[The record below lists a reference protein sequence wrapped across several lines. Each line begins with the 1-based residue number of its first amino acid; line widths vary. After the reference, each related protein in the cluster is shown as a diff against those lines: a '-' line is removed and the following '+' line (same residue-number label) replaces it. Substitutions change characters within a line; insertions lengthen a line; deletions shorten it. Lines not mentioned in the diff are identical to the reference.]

1 MTLFFR
7 KKLFDKTFRLD
18 DEKLLFKNIIS
29 FSYKNI
35 YDDNY
40 VVQGFTISR
49 DYAMI
54 SAYNK
59 FGAKSRIYLYE
70 KSGVFSKYIELD
82 NSSHVGG
89 ISYDYINDLVYVTG
103 SHGVINVYS
112 YPELI
117 GGSLVRVESELD
129 ISKVLNE
136 KCSAATLYF
145 YDNKLYV
152 GTFEG
157 YGKMVIF
164 DISFKKN
171 KVIILDSSVVRE
183 LPPAIQGIAVF
194 RKNNNL
200 YYLFSQSYSK
210 LKSIIKMYDEN
221 FNFIAQYVLKDI
233 GLEGIDVD
241 YTGNV
246 CGVFENGISRIKKI
260 HVSDIVFRRKKLLE
274 NHFYEKG
281 ISFSEKLK
289 ENIENY

>member
-1 MTLFFR
+1 MSWLFR
-7 KKLFDKTFRLD
+7 KKLFDNIFKLD
-18 DEKLLFKNIIS
+18 DDLLVFKNTIC

-59 FGAKSRIYLYE
+59 FKAKSRIYLYG
-70 KSGVFSKYIELD
+70 KNGVFSKYIELD

-103 SHGVINVYS
+103 SHGKINVYS

-117 GGSLVRVESELD
+117 GGSLVSVENDLD
-129 ISKVLNE
+129 ISCVLGE

-152 GTFEG
+152 STFEG
-157 YGKMVIF
+157 SGRMVVF
-164 DISFKKN
+164 DIVFKKN
-171 KVIILDSSVVRE
+171 KFVVLSSNVIKD
-183 LPPAIQGIAVF
+183 LPSAIQGVCVF
-194 RKNNNL
+194 KKNNNL

-210 LKSIIKMYDEN
+210 LKSVIKLYDED
-221 FNFIAQYVLKDI
+221 FNFVSQIVLDEI
-233 GLEGIDVD
+233 GIEGIDID
-241 YTGNV
+241 YTGNIY
-246 CGVFENGISRIKKI
+246 GVFENGVSRLKKI
-260 HVSDIVFRRKKLLE
+260 HISDVNFRRKRKLDI
-274 NHFYEKG
+274 HFYKKA

>member
-49 DYAMI
+49 DYAII
-54 SAYNK
+54 SDYNK
-59 FGAKSRIYLYE
+59 FRAKSRIYLYE

-117 GGSLVRVESELD
+117 GGCLVRVDSELD
-129 ISKVLNE
+129 ISKVLDE

-171 KVIILDSSVVRE
+171 KVIILNSSVVRE
-183 LPPAIQGIAVF
+183 LPPAVQGIAVF

-221 FNFIAQYVLKDI
+221 FNFIAQYILKEI
-233 GLEGIDVD
+233 GLEGMDVD

-246 CGVFENGISRIKKI
+246 CSVFENGISRIKKI
-260 HVSDIVFRRKKLLE
+260 HVSDIVFRRKKRLD

-281 ISFSEKLK
+281 TSFSEKLK

>member
-59 FGAKSRIYLYE
+59 FRAKSRIYLYE
-70 KSGVFSKYIELD
+70 KSGLFSKYIELD

-194 RKNNNL
+194 RKNDNL

>member
-1 MTLFFR
+1 MALFFKR
-7 KKLFDKTFRLD
+7 KLFDNTFRLD
-18 DEKLLFKNIIS
+18 NDKLLFKNTIC

-59 FGAKSRIYLYE
+59 FRAKSRIYLYE

-103 SHGVINVYS
+103 THGKINVYS

-117 GGSLVRVESELD
+117 GGGLVSIKNDLD
-129 ISKVLNE
+129 ISHVLEE

-145 YDNKLYV
+145 YNNKLYV

-157 YGKMVIF
+157 NGKMVIF
-164 DISFKKN
+164 DIAYKN
-171 KVIILDSSVVRE
+171 NKIVIVDTKVVKE
-183 LPPAIQGIAVF
+183 LPPAIQGISVF
-194 RKNNNL
+194 EKNRRL

-210 LKSIIKMYDEN
+210 LKSVIKMFDED
-221 FNFIAQYVLKDI
+221 FNFISQFVMKDI
-233 GLEGIDVD
+233 GLEGIDID

-246 CGVFENGISRIKKI
+246 VCVFENGISKIKKV
-260 HVSDIVFRRKKLLE
+260 HVSDIVFRRKKSLD